1 MESLLFFPKSIVI
14 WTHYLPK
21 DVLFQFQ
28 MVSELK
34 DKCPVKKFGTGTC
47 LQSKKKKKS
56 LEKSSHQ
63 PNREKELKIHQD
75 HWWMVT
81 TDPPT

>member
-47 LQSKKKKKS
+47 LQSKKNKIKKS

-63 PNREKELKIHQD
+63 SNQKKELKFTRIID
-75 HWWMVT
+75 EW
-81 TDPPT
+81 